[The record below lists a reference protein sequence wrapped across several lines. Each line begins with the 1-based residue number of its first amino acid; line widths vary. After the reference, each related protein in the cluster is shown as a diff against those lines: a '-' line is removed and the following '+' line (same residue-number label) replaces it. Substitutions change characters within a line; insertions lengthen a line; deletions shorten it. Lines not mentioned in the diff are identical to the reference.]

1 MLQRAFMFVVFN
13 TWTECLSLYACLW
26 ASTLQQKVCWQLDI
40 TEHYHN
46 PIRVSSD
53 ILHGPPVGPSYV
65 AFIYHWSL
73 MWESHISCLVVLRP
87 LYYIRPKK
95 VAANHNHSSIANS
108 HSHNFF
114 WKKAAKPHISGQ
126 TLRSLFCFHQ
136 ISLDSK
142 AWCGAHAG
150 KRWLTRIT
158 ADRWHAM
165 WW

>member
-1 MLQRAFMFVVFN
+1 MFVVFN

-26 ASTLQQKVCWQLDI
+26 PSTLQHKVCWQLDI

-73 MWESHISCLVVLRP
+73 MWESHISCLVVLP
-87 LYYIRPKK
+87 LHYIRPKQ

-108 HSHNFF
+108 NSRNFF
-114 WKKAAKPHISGQ
+114 WEKAATPIYSYPSWDPSFAFTKSLWIATMWCTRREKVVDKDNGWQMACHVVVSGN
-126 TLRSLFCFHQ
+126 
-136 ISLDSK
+136 
-142 AWCGAHAG
+142 
-150 KRWLTRIT
+150 
-158 ADRWHAM
+158 
-165 WW
+165 